1 MIKRIIILIFL
12 PILIFAKPVR
22 FADIN
27 NIMDL
32 FFNYHIEYK
41 SLNPNLVQRSFKV
54 YIEQFDPSKIY
65 LLESEVKP
73 YFNLSDKDLRKINQ
87 NINNNDF
94 SDFIKLNTI
103 IANSIIR
110 AKENRESL
118 YRTLFNSEAVSDSKY
133 IKYSSYA
140 NNLNELDVRQSRS
153 IVKYFNAHK
162 NKTINLSNEKKQRIF
177 SLLERR
183 LSRKENN
190 YFNSDNTNLQMEN
203 MLSMNILK
211 ALAKS
216 LDAHSAFFSD
226 EEAYE
231 MRLSLEN
238 EFEGVGL
245 ILTESIE
252 GVMVS
257 DLIKNSPA
265 AESGLIKVNDIIVE
279 IDGNNVENISFED
292 VMTLMKKKE
301 NEDIILGFKRVLNKD
316 EIAKWRVKLIRKPI
330 SMDDQRLSY
339 TYEKVDGG
347 VVGKLNLLSF
357 YENSSGVTSEKDII
371 NALNDLKKKGNI
383 KGIVL
388 DLRENGGG
396 FLTQAIKVVSL
407 FISNGV
413 VVISKN
419 HKNEIRYLRAI
430 DGKTEFNGPLIVLT
444 SKLSASASEIVA
456 KALQDYGVALIVGD
470 KTTFGKGSIQYQ
482 TITDKNADLFFKV
495 TIGKY
500 YTVSGES
507 TQIKG
512 VIADIVVPSQYSAY
526 KVGEK
531 YLEYPLKNDR
541 VDAAYNDDLSDL
553 DNKIRFWFKE
563 NYTPTIQQKVSFW
576 QDNISYL
583 KDKSEN
589 RLANDQS
596 FQSFLKYQKALED
609 KLDGKEV
616 NIDIIQENKDLQ
628 MIEAVNILKDMI
640 ELQNQGKKASGF

>member
-1 MIKRIIILIFL
+1 MIKKIILLIFL

-27 NIMDL
+27 NVMDIFL
-32 FFNYHIEYK
+32 TYHIEYK
-41 SLNPNLVQRSFKV
+41 ALNENLIQRSFKI
-54 YIEQFDPSKIY
+54 YIDQFDPSKIY
-65 LLESEVKP
+65 LLDSEVKP
-73 YFNLSDKDLRKINQ
+73 YFNLSDKDLSKIKQ
-87 NINNNDF
+87 NINNTDF
-94 SDFIKLNTI
+94 SDFIKLNNI
-103 IANSIIR
+103 IANSVIR
-110 AKENRESL
+110 ARENRDKL
-118 YRTLFNSEAVSDSKY
+118 YKVLFNSNIQEDSKY
-133 IKYSSYA
+133 IKYNEYA
-140 NNLNELDVRQSRS
+140 NNLNELDARQSRS
-153 IVKYFNAHK
+153 LVKYFNAHK
-162 NKTINLSNEKKQRIF
+162 NKVINLSNEKKQRIF

-183 LSRKENN
+183 LSRKENS
-190 YFNSDNTNLQMEN
+190 YFTNELSQLQKEN
-203 MLSMNILK
+203 MLSMSILK

-245 ILTESIE
+245 ILTESVE

-265 AESGLIKVNDIIVE
+265 EESGLIKVNDIIVE
-279 IDGNNVENISFED
+279 IDGNNVENVSFEE
-292 VMTLMKKKE
+292 VMKLMKKKE
-301 NEDIILGFKRVLNKD
+301 SEDIILGFKRMF
-316 EIAKWRVKLIRKPI
+316 ETEESAKWRVKLIRKPI

-339 TYEKVDGG
+339 TYEKVPGG

-357 YENSSGVTSEKDII
+357 YENSSGVTSENDII
-371 NALNDLKKKGNI
+371 KALNDLKKKGNL

-430 DGKTEFNGPLIVLT
+430 DGKTEYNGPLIVLT

-507 TQIKG
+507 TQITG
-512 VIADIVVPSQYSAY
+512 VKADIVVPSQYLAY

-541 VDAAYNDDLSDL
+541 VGSAYNDDLSDL
-553 DNKIRFWFKE
+553 DNKIKFWFKE
-563 NYTPTIQQKVSFW
+563 NYTPTIQKRVSFW
-576 QDNISYL
+576 QDNLSFL
-583 KDKSEN
+583 KSKSEN
-589 RLANDQS
+589 RLANDPS
-596 FQSFLKYQKALED
+596 FQNFLKYQKALQD
-609 KLDGKEV
+609 KLEGKEV
-616 NIDIIQENKDLQ
+616 NIDVVQENKDLQ
-628 MIEAVNILKDMI
+628 IIEAVNILKDMI
-640 ELQNQGKKASGF
+640 ELQNQNQKASGF